1 MEKESMKKFSNIIPF
16 FFLVLAFLI
25 VGGIETGGIPFKG
38 GILIALLCIIA
49 FGFTSKME
57 GLWYEP

>member
-1 MEKESMKKFSNIIPF
+1 MEKESMKKFRIIIPF
-16 FFLVLAFLI
+16 FFLGLAFGI
-25 VGGIETGGIPFKG
+25 VGSVETGGIQFHT
-38 GILIALLCIIA
+38 GIKLALLCIIA